1 MQAIIESMTKIQA
14 YAAAQQTS
22 EVVVRWEPEVD
33 STNARLLLEPWHRAG
48 PERADDLSA
57 ICLLADHQSA
67 GRGRHRKRWHDE
79 PGACLLMSLLIDR
92 SKAAWPEGL
101 AGFSLAC
108 AATVAQR
115 LEIQACLLSAK
126 ANSKFWLK
134 WPNDLVRLTQE
145 KGLSKLAGILIETR
159 QHAGQSRLVI
169 GLGVNLLL
177 PQMPSAD
184 PQALPAD
191 ALFSVGD
198 SVAHL
203 LDRDWR
209 MALAKYV
216 SQDLLQC
223 WIDFERHGLAAF
235 TSLIE
240 TRDVLRDRR
249 LLVQDEGQ
257 EDWFEAL
264 GQGIDDR
271 GYLRILSQ
279 RSGRLPSLE
288 TIHQGSV
295 RLLSR

>member
-1 MQAIIESMTKIQA
+1 
-14 YAAAQQTS
+14 
-22 EVVVRWEPEVD
+22 
-33 STNARLLLEPWHRAG
+33 
-48 PERADDLSA
+48 
-57 ICLLADHQSA
+57 
-67 GRGRHRKRWHDE
+67 
-79 PGACLLMSLLIDR
+79 
-92 SKAAWPEGL
+92 
-101 AGFSLAC
+101 
-108 AATVAQR
+108 
-115 LEIQACLLSAK
+115 
-126 ANSKFWLK
+126 
-134 WPNDLVRLTQE
+134 
-145 KGLSKLAGILIETR
+145 
-159 QHAGQSRLVI
+159 
-169 GLGVNLLL
+169 
-177 PQMPSAD
+177 
-184 PQALPAD
+184 
-191 ALFSVGD
+191 
-198 SVAHL
+198 
-203 LDRDWR
+203 